1 MRVNRIGLELY
12 CKMKIIKL
20 RIFLDVIIYF
30 SPMNS
35 CINLPSP
42 LYTTNNTILQY
53 IVYETDST
61 IAIQNFNI

>member
-1 MRVNRIGLELY
+1 
-12 CKMKIIKL
+12 
-20 RIFLDVIIYF
+20 
-30 SPMNS
+30 MNS

-61 IAIQNFNI
+61 IAIQNFNIWKLFSKIWFVYRKVFIVAIVSSFYSTSPKT